1 MVRNIKKIKS
11 LNTLRCMRIKSQGK
25 WEKRK
30 NGNIGRREPFRGYCI
45 MGTKRIWSGRKGKMN
60 MKEGNMG
67 RKGSVGRKGM
77 LNMGKI
83 EVCEG
88 MECRDMVR
96 RTGIKVIWE
105 SGRKG
110 NMGERGKR

>member
-1 MVRNIKKIKS
+1 MGILEEGNHSGDIVLWGQREYGGEERECKKNEYDKKG
-11 LNTLRCMRIKSQGK
+11 REYGK
-25 WEKRK
+25 
-30 NGNIGRREPFRGYCI
+30 
-45 MGTKRIWSGRKGKMN
+45 KGKCG
-60 MKEGNMG
+60 KE
-67 RKGSVGRKGM
+67 KGM
-77 LNMGKI
+77 WNMGKI
-83 EVCEG
+83 GVWEG